1 MKEISSLIDKVIL
14 IGITVLDKNEK
25 LITQIQVYGPVIRVS
40 AEGIIIKRN
49 ITSTEFAIPPD
60 FEHITEAEEG
70 EYRLRSSGEVVVNP
84 DYISSWTLRSGSKE
98 EVEYYTNFGFKGYIK

>member
-14 IGITVLDKNEK
+14 IGITVLDKNDE

-40 AEGIIIKRN
+40 AEGIVIKRN
-49 ITSTEFAIPPD
+49 VTSAEFAIPPD
-60 FEHITEAEEG
+60 FEHVIEAEKG

-84 DYISSWTLRSGSKE
+84 DYISSWTLRSGNE
-98 EVEYYTNFGFKGYIK
+98 EDIEYYTNFGFKGFIK